1 MDKLKKPLLSDG
13 DGAAAAAAPLPPVV
27 VRRME
32 GFGSFRGS
40 LRHGGGGGDGT
51 HDERHVRISSFA
63 DSQREERHCCE
74 HSVYSVLDGRKW
86 RYSRLLV
93 LSIFLQLANV
103 AVVYAGMPQGG
114 VRPWDAVPPGVKLG
128 TVLIQ
133 LLQLSAMGLGIL
145 VMARIVWVGRV
156 SLGKAWQAYLTVLL
170 SYAGV
175 YFALFL
181 FAHRPQ
187 CPHVAFSPHEA
198 FVTTVPDLTLF
209 AQREGTAPITQR
221 AALAADP
228 LSLFLA
234 LLYFATATQSSV
246 GFGDI
251 VPNSFAAQFIVASQ
265 QAFGLIYNVVV
276 IAQVESLYGEG
287 GDDRLREIA
296 ASEAAVVASE
306 AARRR
311 GYEGAAEGAV
321 APAAAAEEAESDV
334 FVLVHL
340 RLMRPRQRRVLQRF
354 AARVARRYRLHSQGT
369 IRESAEW
376 PWQEQQSPAGAHSVD
391 GERGGI
397 VSGGAA
403 GAMGAAGAAAP
414 AAVGWAAWGASSAE
428 AAAAEVE
435 EAEAEEAEAAAR
447 EERPKSHMK
456 LSDALVATRPQH
468 PQLRPHLRAASAAA
482 VAAGAAARKVGRSAH
497 HSAPSQAGLTLAGMR
512 RNYSRMKHNQRVQRI
527 RRFVRR
533 WLLPL
538 SLAVQISNFLVIYLL
553 DPSSVTATEKDLD
566 GKGQRKVRVWQAAIS
581 TLVQLVQMVAVVA
594 TSFKYVQR
602 RHSSGA
608 SASFL
613 LQSFLAVTCSFAC
626 IYATMYLFVHVQR
639 RPFTV
644 DLNKELNMPE
654 HCHRPG
660 ENSGG
665 GAGAGSWDNA
675 TSMTLWLSN
684 EPFQLVTLSSTED
697 PSIATGA
704 LNLTL
709 GVTIERLLYFSF
721 TVMTTTGYGDVFAT
735 QWYSRVLVTLHMWI
749 GVVYSSVILGFGMSK
764 IKRQRNENTAQQQRM
779 SALRQTSTAA
789 RRGGGAS

>member
-1 MDKLKKPLLSDG
+1 
-13 DGAAAAAAPLPPVV
+13 
-27 VRRME
+27 ME

-40 LRHGGGGGDGT
+40 LRHGGGGGSGDGT

-74 HSVYSVLDGRKW
+74 HSVYSVLDRRKW
-86 RYSRLLV
+86 RYSRLLL
-93 LSIFLQLANV
+93 LSISLQLANV
-103 AVVYAGMPQGG
+103 AVVYAGMPQG

-133 LLQLSAMGLGIL
+133 LLQVSAMGVGIL

-170 SYAGV
+170 SYAGI

-187 CPHVAFSPHEA
+187 CPHAAFSPHEA
-198 FVTTVPDLTLF
+198 FATTVPDLTLF

-228 LSLFLA
+228 LSLFIA

-276 IAQVESLYGEG
+276 IAQVESLYGAG
-287 GDDRLREIA
+287 GDDRLRELA

-311 GYEGAAEGAV
+311 GYEGAAEAEA
-321 APAAAAEEAESDV
+321 APAAAAEAESDV

-354 AARVARRYRLHSQGT
+354 AARVARRFRLHSSGT

-376 PWQEQQSPAGAHSVD
+376 SWREQQSAAGAHSVD
-391 GERGGI
+391 GERGGV

-403 GAMGAAGAAAP
+403 GATGAAGAAG
-414 AAVGWAAWGASSAE
+414 GWAAWGASAV
-428 AAAAEVE
+428 AAAAEAEE

-447 EERPKSHMK
+447 EGRPKSHMK
-456 LSDALVATRPQH
+456 LSDALGATDPQLH
-468 PQLRPHLRAASAAA
+468 PQLYPQPPPQLRPHRRAASAAA
-482 VAAGAAARKVGRSAH
+482 VAAGAAARKGGRSAH
-497 HSAPSQAGLTLAGMR
+497 HSSASQAGLTLAGMR

-538 SLAVQISNFLVIYLL
+538 SLAVQLSNFLVIYLL
-553 DPSSVTATEKDLD
+553 DPSSVTSTEKDLD
-566 GKGQRKVRVWQAAIS
+566 GKGQRKVQPLQAAIS
-581 TLVQLVQMVAVVA
+581 TLVQVVQMVAVVA

-626 IYATMYLFVHVQR
+626 IYATMYLFVHVQK

-644 DLNKELNMPE
+644 DLNKELHMPE
-654 HCHRPG
+654 HCRRRG
-660 ENSGG
+660 ENS

-764 IKRQRNENTAQQQRM
+764 IKRQRNENTAQQQRL
-779 SALRQTSTAA
+779 SALRQTSTGVL
-789 RRGGGAS
+789 GGEGVLGSVGEC